1 MSLSLPALAFVLALQ
16 SIDVAASVVY
26 LLELANNGNV
36 NGSSSTTASTS
47 TSTTSSNAKHQSSTT
62 HTSDTHTSS
71 SSTSITQSSSTS
83 SSSTSSSS
91 TSTTTTTGTLTSSSS
106 SYTSTSSTSSS
117 SSAPN
122 NVYGSTSTTS
132 QGLSAAARTGL
143 AFGIMIFLILSAMLV
158 CYLRRRSRIAREKTS
173 DGPALLSSEISQ
185 YHPPAPGVSPERE
198 LLGPPPPR
206 LNPAYPNMPD
216 ISRSSRHPA
225 ISSIAPLLSDVSSRS
240 PHPVS
245 AWNRYSTSSSAT
257 NTQPITTE
265 DVPTLPNPH
274 DSSIAPTHSAS
285 HVCST
290 PHIDPFNISVLAPS
304 AATMSTFTVPAG
316 GSSNSQEPPLSSLYT
331 DLVQHQKQLELEHD
345 KGLKAQEGL
354 QDPPPEYSS

>member
-1 MSLSLPALAFVLALQ
+1 MSLSLPALAFFLALQ

-26 LLELANNGNV
+26 LPEPANNGNG
-36 NGSSSTTASTS
+36 NGSSSTTASAS
-47 TSTTSSNAKHQSSTT
+47 TSTTSSSVKHQSSTT
-62 HTSDTHTSS
+62 YTSNTHTSS

-83 SSSTSSSS
+83 SSSTS
-91 TSTTTTTGTLTSSSS
+91 TTATTGTLTSSSS

-158 CYLRRRSRIAREKTS
+158 WYLRRRCRIAREKTS

-216 ISRSSRHPA
+216 ISRSSCHSA
-225 ISSIAPLLSDVSSRS
+225 ISSIAPLLSDISSRS
-240 PHPVS
+240 PRPVS

-274 DSSIAPTHSAS
+274 DPSIAPTHSAS

-290 PHIDPFNISVLAPS
+290 PHTDPFNISVLAPS

-345 KGLKAQEGL
+345 KRLEAQEGL
-354 QDPPPEYSS
+354 QDPPPEYFS